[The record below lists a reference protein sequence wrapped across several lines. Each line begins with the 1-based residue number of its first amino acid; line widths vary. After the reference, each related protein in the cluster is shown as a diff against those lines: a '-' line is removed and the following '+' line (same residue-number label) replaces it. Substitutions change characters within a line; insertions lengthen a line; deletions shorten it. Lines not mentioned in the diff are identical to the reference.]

1 MSIQV
6 DNKFG
11 NYFIS
16 DGRAIKIGKAGD
28 IDQRLLDLQTGNSQ
42 PLILL
47 SYIPCTSQDGMS
59 AEERKSQNH
68 FMKYHL
74 QGEWYSPSE
83 EQVYEY
89 CEERGGIILNEES
102 KLERR
107 TPTVVS
113 TLFGPEN
120 GRGFVPPCYFYPEQL
135 AHADMTFGAQANNAG
150 KKQKFR
156 SIRYPGVK
164 KDHPSYAGRSK
175 DGISR
180 VYISAKKW
188 NEHCKLVNAET
199 TETLQKRLDK
209 RMELVSCVA

>member
-1 MSIQV
+1 MQV
-6 DNKFG
+6 QVNKKLG

-16 DGRAIKIGKAGD
+16 DGIAIKIGKAGD
-28 IDQRLLDLQTGNSQ
+28 IDQRLSDLQTGNSQ

-74 QGEWYSPSE
+74 QGEWYSITE

-89 CEERGGIILNEES
+89 SDERGGIILNEEY
-102 KLERR
+102 KQERR

-113 TLFGPEN
+113 TIFGPEN
-120 GRGFVPPCYFYPEQL
+120 GRESIPYCYFYPEQC
-135 AHADMTFGAQANNAG
+135 AHGDYKFGGLDHAP
-150 KKQKFR
+150 KFR

-164 KDHPSYAGRSK
+164 EDHPSYAGKSK

-188 NEHCKLVNAET
+188 SEYSKLVKAET
-199 TETLQKRLDK
+199 IETIKKRLDK
-209 RMELVSCVA
+209 KIKASEKLVSCVA